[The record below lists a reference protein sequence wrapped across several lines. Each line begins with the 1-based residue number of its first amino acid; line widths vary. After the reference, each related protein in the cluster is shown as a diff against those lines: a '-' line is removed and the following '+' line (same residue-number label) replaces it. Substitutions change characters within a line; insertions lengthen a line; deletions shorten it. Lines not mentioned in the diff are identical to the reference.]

1 MMINTGLKFLSM
13 TLPPLPMTLRSRS
26 LTWSFHVKVHA
37 FKVYKISLHPN
48 LMLDL
53 VNIWYDDRYWS
64 GILSALSPPLLLT
77 LRSRSQTYDFHS
89 KVFALKVYKIS
100 LLPNRMMDLVLIG
113 MMIDV
118 SVKFLTAASPPL
130 LDTLR

>member
-1 MMINTGLKFLSM
+1 
-13 TLPPLPMTLRSRS
+13 
-26 LTWSFHVKVHA
+26 
-37 FKVYKISLHPN
+37 
-48 LMLDL
+48 MLDL

-64 GILSALSPPLLLT
+64 GILSALSPPFLLT